1 MAVLLYPLTTEK
13 AIRAIEAEN
22 KMTFVVARSATKAGI
37 AKEVE
42 RMFKAKVTAVNA
54 QIRGNKKIA
63 IVTLKAETPAI
74 DVATKL
80 GMI

>member
-1 MAVLLYPLTTEK
+1 MSILIQPLTTEK

-22 KMTFVVARSATKAGI
+22 KIAFVVARDATKAEI
-37 AKEVE
+37 SKEIVKK
-42 RMFKAKVTAVNA
+42 FKVKVLSVNSL
-54 QIRGNKKIA
+54 IRNNKKIA
-63 IVTLKAETPAI
+63 VITLRPETPAI